1 MRIILL
7 GAPGSGKGT
16 QAEKLME
23 DYNLPQISTGMLLR
37 EAISQGTEL
46 GRKVQEIM
54 AAGNLVSDPIVL
66 DLIRQSLQQPDSE
79 NGFVLDGYP
88 RNINQ
93 AQSLEDL
100 LNAIDK
106 PLNAALLV
114 DVESEILIKRL
125 SGRRTCSLTG
135 KTLNVYFSSED
146 EINECINSGG
156 KLIQREDDNVES
168 ITNRINVYKEQTEP
182 LIDFYKNKNLLK
194 VIDGEGK
201 IADVY
206 ERVIKILELSAKIG

>member
-23 DYNLPQISTGMLLR
+23 NYNLPQISTGILLR
-37 EAISQGTEL
+37 EAITQGTEL
-46 GRKVQEIM
+46 GKKVQEIM
-54 AAGNLVSDPIVL
+54 AAGDLVSDQIVL
-66 DLIRQSLQQPDSE
+66 DLIRQSMEQPESE

-100 LNAIDK
+100 LYAIEK
-106 PLNAALLV
+106 PLDAVLLV
-114 DVESEILIKRL
+114 DVDSEILVKRL

-135 KTLNVYFSSED
+135 KTLNIYFSSEE
-146 EINECINSGG
+146 EINKCTDSGG
-156 KLIQREDDNVES
+156 ELIQREDDNVES

-182 LIDFYKNKNLLK
+182 LIDFYKHKDLLK
-194 VIDGEGK
+194 IINGEGK
-201 IADVY
+201 IGVIY
-206 ERVIKILELSAKIG
+206 KRVVEILNL

>member
-37 EAISQGTEL
+37 AAISQGTEL
-46 GRKVQEIM
+46 GKKVQEIM
-54 AAGNLVSDPIVL
+54 AAGNLVSDQIVL
-66 DLIRQSLQQPDSE
+66 DLIRESLQQPDSE

-100 LNAIDK
+100 LNSINK
-106 PLNAALLV
+106 PLGSALLV
-114 DVESEILIKRL
+114 DVDSEILIKRL

-146 EINECINSGG
+146 EINECVNHGG
-156 KLIQREDDNVES
+156 ELIQREDDNVES

-182 LIDFYKNKNLLK
+182 LIDFYKNKDLLK

-201 IADVY
+201 ISDVY
-206 ERVIKILELSAKIG
+206 DRTIKILEL

>member
-37 EAISQGTEL
+37 AAISQGTEL
-46 GRKVQEIM
+46 GKKVQEIM
-54 AAGNLVSDPIVL
+54 AAGNLVSDQIVL
-66 DLIRQSLQQPDSE
+66 DLIHESLQQPDRK

-100 LNAIDK
+100 LNSINK
-106 PLNAALLV
+106 PLGSALLV
-114 DVESEILIKRL
+114 DVDSEILIKRL
-125 SGRRTCSLTG
+125 SGRRTCSITG

-146 EINECINSGG
+146 EINECIDSGG
-156 KLIQREDDNVES
+156 ELIQREDDNVES

-182 LIDFYKNKNLLK
+182 LIDFYKHKNLLK

-206 ERVIKILELSAKIG
+206 DRVIKILEL

>member
-66 DLIRQSLQQPDSE
+66 DLIRESLQQPNCE

-100 LNAIDK
+100 LNIIDK

-146 EINECINSGG
+146 EINECVNHGG
-156 KLIQREDDNVES
+156 ELIQREDDNVES

-182 LIDFYKNKNLLK
+182 LIDFYKNKDLLK

-201 IADVY
+201 ISDVY
-206 ERVIKILELSAKIG
+206 DRTIKILEL

>member
-23 DYNLPQISTGMLLR
+23 NYNLPQISTGILLR
-37 EAISQGTEL
+37 EAITQGTEL
-46 GRKVQEIM
+46 GKKVQEIM
-54 AAGNLVSDPIVL
+54 AAGDLVSDQIVL
-66 DLIRQSLQQPDSE
+66 DLIRQSMEQPESE

-100 LNAIDK
+100 LYAIEK
-106 PLNAALLV
+106 PLDAVLLV
-114 DVESEILIKRL
+114 DVDSEILVKRL

-135 KTLNVYFSSED
+135 KTLNIYFSSEE
-146 EINECINSGG
+146 EINKCTDSGG
-156 KLIQREDDNVES
+156 ELIQREDDNVES

-182 LIDFYKNKNLLK
+182 LIDFYKHKDLLK
-194 VIDGEGK
+194 VINGEGK
-201 IADVY
+201 IGVIY
-206 ERVIKILELSAKIG
+206 KRVVGILNL